1 MSGDNTPKEIRFEGA
16 GVSPGI
22 ACGRVHVARDELE
35 DVVRYRIAP
44 SQVADEIARFETALI
59 QTRMQILQMQQRI
72 AESIGAKDA
81 AIFDAHLLVV
91 EDRTLIDEVL
101 RKLETDLCNV
111 EWIFQEVATRYA
123 QTLNRIDDPYL
134 RERALDI
141 QDVTKRVIRNLQ
153 GKGPKTFLA
162 LDEPHI
168 LVAHNLTPS
177 DTASINRGNVLGIA
191 TDLGSR
197 TSHAAILARS
207 LNIPAIVG
215 LHDITTKL
223 ETGEH
228 VLLDGNDGWLIVDP
242 TPKTLAQYVE
252 IESKRAKVTAKLKE
266 LRETTSTTR
275 DGRHIV
281 LSANIELPGDVDAVE
296 ANGAEGVGLY
306 RTEFLYLNRP
316 SLPTEDEQYEIYR
329 KVAERVRPD
338 PLIIRTF
345 DLGGDK
351 LAPGT
356 VDIADELNPFLG
368 WRAIRFCLENID
380 IFKTQLRAI
389 LRASSV
395 GNVKVM
401 FPMISGLDELR
412 RAIAVL
418 DECKVE
424 LSSSKIDIAER
435 LEIGAMIEI
444 PSAAICAS
452 VLAPEVD
459 FLSIG
464 TNDLIQYALA
474 VDRVNEKIAH
484 LYEPTHPAVLRLLK
498 MIADAAHDHNLWV
511 GVCGEMAGDIALI
524 PLLLGLG
531 MDELSTAAI
540 LVPRVKRA
548 VQSLT
553 IPECREL
560 VEETFKLDTA
570 SEILARCLEL
580 ADKRYGDLLS

>member
-1 MSGDNTPKEIRFEGA
+1 MSADNARQEVCFFGA
-16 GVSPGI
+16 GASPGI
-22 ACGRVHVARDELE
+22 ARGKIHVVRDELD
-35 DVVRYRIAP
+35 DVPRYRIAP
-44 SQVADEIARFETALI
+44 SQIADEIGRFEAALI
-59 QTRMQILQMQQRI
+59 QTRMQILKMQQRI

-101 RKLETDLCNV
+101 RKLETDLWNV
-111 EWIFQEVATRYA
+111 EWVFQEVATRYA
-123 QTLNRIDDPYL
+123 ATLSKIDDPYL

-141 QDVTKRVIRNLQ
+141 QDVCKRVIRNLQ
-153 GKGPKTFLA
+153 GKAPRAFLA
-162 LDEPHI
+162 LTEPHI

-177 DTASINRGNVLGIA
+177 DTASMNKKHVLGIA

-197 TSHAAILARS
+197 TSHAAIMARS

-215 LHDITTKL
+215 LHDITAKL
-223 ETGEH
+223 ETGQY
-228 VLLDGNDGWLIVDP
+228 VLLDGIDGVLIVNP
-242 TPKTLAQYVE
+242 TAETLAKYAE
-252 IESKRAKVTAKLKE
+252 IESKRAKVVAQLKE

-281 LSANIELPGDVDAVE
+281 LSANIELPEDVEAVF
-296 ANGAEGVGLY
+296 ANGAEGIGLY
-306 RTEFLYLNRP
+306 RTEFLYLNRNT
-316 SLPTEDEQYEIYR
+316 LPTEEEQYETYR
-329 KVAERVRPD
+329 QVAERVRPH

-351 LAPGT
+351 LAAGT
-356 VDIADELNPFLG
+356 VDMTDELNPFLG

-380 IFKTQLRAI
+380 IFKTQLSAI
-389 LRASSV
+389 LRASTV
-395 GNVKVM
+395 GNVKIM

-412 RAIAVL
+412 RAIEVL
-418 DECKVE
+418 AECKEE
-424 LSSSKIDIAER
+424 LRKAEIDIADKIEV
-435 LEIGAMIEI
+435 GAMIEI
-444 PSAAICAS
+444 PSAAISAN
-452 VLAPEVD
+452 VLAREVD
-459 FLSIG
+459 FFSIG

-484 LYEPTHPAVLRLLK
+484 LYEPTHPAVVRLLK
-498 MIADAAHDHNLWV
+498 MIADAAHANDIWV
-511 GVCGEMAGDIALI
+511 GVCGEMAGDIALT

-531 MDELSTAAI
+531 MDELSTSAM

-548 VQSLT
+548 VQSLA

-560 VEETFKLDTA
+560 VEETLKLDTP

-580 ADKRYGDLLS
+580 ADKHYGDLLG

>member
-1 MSGDNTPKEIRFEGA
+1 MSEGARQEIRFEGA
-16 GVSPGI
+16 GVSPGM
-22 ACGRVHVARDELE
+22 ACGKTHVVRDDQD

-44 SQVADEIARFETALI
+44 SQAADEIGRFETALI
-59 QTRMQILQMQQRI
+59 QTRMQILEMQQRI

-111 EWIFQEVATRYA
+111 EWVFQEVATRYA
-123 QTLNRIDDPYL
+123 ETLNKIDDPYL

-153 GKGPKTFLA
+153 GKAPKTFLA
-162 LDEPHI
+162 LNEPHVLI
-168 LVAHNLTPS
+168 AHNLTPS
-177 DTASINRGNVLGIA
+177 DTASINRAYVLGIA

-215 LHDITTKL
+215 LHDVTAKL

-228 VLLDGNDGWLIVDP
+228 VLLDGSDGLLIVDP
-242 TPKTLAQYVE
+242 TPQTIEHYAE
-252 IESKRAKVTAKLKE
+252 IESRRAKVAAKLKE
-266 LRETTSTTR
+266 LRTTRSTTR
-275 DGRHIV
+275 DGRHVV
-281 LSANIELPGDVDAVE
+281 LSANIELPQDVEAVA
-296 ANGAEGVGLY
+296 ANGAEGIGLY
-306 RTEFLYLNRP
+306 RTEFLYLNR
-316 SLPTEDEQYEIYR
+316 SNLPTEHEQFETYR

-351 LAPGT
+351 LAPGAVEIT
-356 VDIADELNPFLG
+356 DELNPFLG
-368 WRAIRFCLENID
+368 WRAIRLCLENME
-380 IFKTQLRAI
+380 IFKAQLRAI
-389 LRASSV
+389 LRASV
-395 GNVKVM
+395 AGNIKVM
-401 FPMISGLDELR
+401 FPMISGLEELR
-412 RAIAVL
+412 RAKAVL
-418 DECKVE
+418 DECKDE
-424 LSSSKIDIAER
+424 LRHAGIPLAEKIEV
-435 LEIGAMIEI
+435 GAMIEI
-444 PSAAICAS
+444 PSAAISAN

-459 FLSIG
+459 FFSIG
-464 TNDLIQYALA
+464 TNDLIQYTLA
-474 VDRVNEKIAH
+474 VDRVNEKLAH

-498 MIADAAHDHNLWV
+498 MVAEAAHANDIWV
-511 GVCGEMAGDIALI
+511 GVCGEMAGDVALI

-531 MDELSTAAI
+531 IDELSASAS

-548 VQSLT
+548 VQSLA

-560 VEETFKLDTA
+560 VEEALQLNTA

-580 ADKRYGDLLS
+580 ADKRYGDLLG

>member
-1 MSGDNTPKEIRFEGA
+1 MSGENTPKEIRFEGA

-22 ACGRVHVARDELE
+22 ARGRVHVARDELE
-35 DVVRYRIAP
+35 EVVRYRIAP

-123 QTLNRIDDPYL
+123 ETLNRIDDPYL

-141 QDVTKRVIRNLQ
+141 QDVTKRVISNLQ

-162 LDEPHI
+162 LNEPHI

-177 DTASINRGNVLGIA
+177 DTASINKANVLGIA

-215 LHDITTKL
+215 LHDITAKL

-242 TPKTLAQYVE
+242 TPKTLAQYAE

-356 VDIADELNPFLG
+356 VDISDELNPFLG

-389 LRASSV
+389 LRASV
-395 GNVKVM
+395 AGNVKIM

-418 DECKVE
+418 DECKEE
-424 LSSSKIDIAER
+424 LRSSKIDIAER

-474 VDRVNEKIAH
+474 VDRVNEKIAY

-498 MIADAAHDHNLWV
+498 MIADAAHAHNLWV

-531 MDELSTAAI
+531 MDELSTSAI

-560 VEETFKLDTA
+560 VEETFKLDTG

-580 ADKRYGDLLS
+580 ADKRYGDLLG

>member
-1 MSGDNTPKEIRFEGA
+1 MSGENTPKEIRFEGA

-22 ACGRVHVARDELE
+22 ARGRVHVARDELE
-35 DVVRYRIAP
+35 EVVRYRIAP
-44 SQVADEIARFETALI
+44 SQVGDEIARFETALI

-101 RKLETDLCNV
+101 RKLETDLSNV

-123 QTLNRIDDPYL
+123 ETLNRIDDPYL

-177 DTASINRGNVLGIA
+177 DTASIDKANVLGVA

-215 LHDITTKL
+215 LHDITAKL
-223 ETGEH
+223 ETGQH

-242 TPKTLAQYVE
+242 TPKTLADYAQ
-252 IESKRAKVTAKLKE
+252 IESRRARVTAKLKE
-266 LRETTSTTR
+266 LRETSSTTR

-281 LSANIELPGDVDAVE
+281 LSANIELPQDVDAVK

-316 SLPTEDEQYEIYR
+316 SLPTEDEQYEVYR

-395 GNVKVM
+395 GNVKIM

-418 DECKVE
+418 DECKEE
-424 LSSSKIDIAER
+424 LRSSKIDMAER

-452 VLAPEVD
+452 VLATEVD
-459 FLSIG
+459 FFSIG

-484 LYEPTHPAVLRLLK
+484 LYEPTHPAVMRLLK
-498 MIADAAHDHNLWV
+498 MIADAAHAHNLWV
-511 GVCGEMAGDIALI
+511 GVCGEMAADIALI

-580 ADKRYGDLLS
+580 ADKRYGDLLG

>member
-1 MSGDNTPKEIRFEGA
+1 MSDNAEIRFEGI

-22 ACGRVHVARDELE
+22 AFAGIYVVRDDLDEVAR
-35 DVVRYRIAP
+35 YHIAP
-44 SQVADEIARFETALI
+44 SRIADEIGRFEAGLI
-59 QTRMQILQMQQRI
+59 QTRMQILEMQERI

-101 RKLETDLCNV
+101 RKLKTDLCNV
-111 EWIFQEVATRYA
+111 EWAFQEVATRYA
-123 QTLNRIDDPYL
+123 ETLSKIDDPYL

-153 GKGPKTFLA
+153 GKAPKAFLS
-162 LDEPHI
+162 LSGPHI

-177 DTASINRGNVLGIA
+177 DTASMSRENVLGIA

-207 LNIPAIVG
+207 LTIPAVLG
-215 LHDITTKL
+215 LHDITAKVD
-223 ETGEH
+223 TGQH
-228 VLLDGNDGWLIVDP
+228 LLLDGNDGLLIVNP
-242 TPKTLAQYVE
+242 APQTLACYRE
-252 IESKRAKVTAKLKE
+252 LESRRAKVTAQLKE

-275 DGRHIV
+275 DGCHIV
-281 LSANIELPGDVDAVE
+281 LSANIELPEDVDAVA
-296 ANGAEGVGLY
+296 ANGAEGIGLY
-306 RTEFLYLNRP
+306 RTEFLYLNRKT
-316 SLPTEDEQYEIYR
+316 LPAEEEQYETYR
-329 KVAERVRPD
+329 SVAEQVRPN

-351 LAPGT
+351 LAEGVADVT
-356 VDIADELNPFLG
+356 DELNPFLG
-368 WRAIRFCLENID
+368 WRAIRFCLENQD

-389 LRASSV
+389 LRASAV
-395 GNVKVM
+395 GNIKVM

-418 DECKVE
+418 EECKQQLRNSRAEV
-424 LSSSKIDIAER
+424 AER
-435 LEIGAMIEI
+435 VEVGAMIEI

-452 VLAPEVD
+452 ALAREVD
-459 FLSIG
+459 FFSIG

-474 VDRVNEKIAH
+474 VDRVNEKIAY
-484 LYEPTHPAVLRLLK
+484 LYEPTHPAILRLLK
-498 MIADAAHDHNLWV
+498 MVADAAHANRIWV
-511 GVCGEMAGDIALI
+511 GVCGEMAGDVALV

-531 MDELSTAAI
+531 MDELSAAAT

-548 VQSLT
+548 VQSVA
-553 IPECREL
+553 IPECHEL
-560 VEETFKLDTA
+560 VEDALKLNTA
-570 SEILARCLEL
+570 SEILGRCLQL
-580 ADKRYGDLLS
+580 ADNRYGDLLG

>member
-1 MSGDNTPKEIRFEGA
+1 MSDKARREIQFEGA
-16 GVSPGI
+16 GVSPGTAHGKI
-22 ACGRVHVARDELE
+22 HVVRDDLD
-35 DVVRYRIAP
+35 DVPRYRIAP
-44 SQVADEIARFETALI
+44 SQIGDEIGRFEAALI
-59 QTRMQILQMQQRI
+59 QTRMQILEMQQRI

-111 EWIFQEVATRYA
+111 EWVFQEVATRYA
-123 QTLNRIDDPYL
+123 ETLSKIDDPYL

-153 GKGPKTFLA
+153 GKAPKKFLG
-162 LDEPHI
+162 LSEPHI
-168 LVAHNLTPS
+168 LIAHNLTPS
-177 DTASINRGNVLGIA
+177 DTASMKREHVLGIA

-197 TSHAAILARS
+197 TSHTAIMARS
-207 LNIPAIVG
+207 LGIPAIVG

-223 ETGEH
+223 ETDQC
-228 VLLDGNDGWLIVDP
+228 VLLDGTDGLLIVDP
-242 TPKTLAQYVE
+242 VPETLAHYTE
-252 IESKRAKVTAKLKE
+252 IESKRARVVAKLRE
-266 LRETTSTTR
+266 LRETSSTTR

-281 LSANIELPGDVDAVE
+281 LSANIELPEDVDAVA
-296 ANGAEGVGLY
+296 ANGAEGIGLY
-306 RTEFLYLNRP
+306 RTEFLYLNRNT
-316 SLPTEDEQYEIYR
+316 LPTEEEQYEVYR
-329 KVAERVRPD
+329 KVAESVQPD

-356 VDIADELNPFLG
+356 VDITDELNPFLG

-389 LRASSV
+389 LRASAV
-395 GNVKVM
+395 GNVKIM

-412 RAIAVL
+412 GAIAVL
-418 DECKVE
+418 AECKKE
-424 LSSSKIDIAER
+424 LSSSKIDIGE
-435 LEIGAMIEI
+435 EIEVGAMIEI
-444 PSAAICAS
+444 PSAAISAN
-452 VLAPEVD
+452 VLAREAD
-459 FLSIG
+459 FFSVG
-464 TNDLIQYALA
+464 TNDLIQYTLA

-498 MIADAAHDHNLWV
+498 MIADAAHANNIWV
-511 GVCGEMAGDIALI
+511 GVCGEMAGDVALI

-531 MDELSTAAI
+531 MDELSASAT
-540 LVPRVKRA
+540 LVPQVKRA
-548 VQSLT
+548 VQSLA

-560 VEETFKLDTA
+560 VEVALNLDTG

-580 ADKRYGDLLS
+580 ADKRYGDLLG

>member
-22 ACGRVHVARDELE
+22 ARGRVYVARDELE
-35 DVVRYRIAP
+35 EVVRYRIAP

-101 RKLETDLCNV
+101 RKLETELCNV

-123 QTLNRIDDPYL
+123 ETLNRIDDPYL

-153 GKGPKTFLA
+153 GKDPKTFLA
-162 LDEPHI
+162 LNEPHI

-177 DTASINRGNVLGIA
+177 DTANINRANVLGIA

-197 TSHAAILARS
+197 TSHTAILARS

-215 LHDITTKL
+215 LHDITAKL
-223 ETGEH
+223 ETGQH

-242 TPKTLAQYVE
+242 TPKTVAEYAE
-252 IESKRAKVTAKLKE
+252 IESRRARVTAKLRE

-281 LSANIELPGDVDAVE
+281 LSANIELPQDVDAVK

-316 SLPTEDEQYEIYR
+316 TLPTEDEQYEIYR

-389 LRASSV
+389 LRASVV
-395 GNVKVM
+395 GNVKIM

-418 DECKVE
+418 DECKEE
-424 LSSSKIDIAER
+424 LRSSKIDMAER
-435 LEIGAMIEI
+435 LEVGAMIEI

-474 VDRVNEKIAH
+474 VDRVNEKIAY

-511 GVCGEMAGDIALI
+511 GVCGEMAGDIALV

-560 VEETFKLDTA
+560 VEETFKLDTG

-580 ADKRYGDLLS
+580 ADKHYGDLLG